1 MRTIWKVKLQMGVTQ
16 AELPVDHKVLT
27 AQFQRRQ
34 LCLWVEV
41 ETDSPKEMQVF
52 EVVGTGHEMSVPVC
66 GERQYI
72 STVQVQPDESLVFHV
87 YHLVKAPMRIGTH

>member
-1 MRTIWKVKLQMGVTQ
+1 MRTIWKVELKAGVTQ

-41 ETDSPKEMQVF
+41 ETDSPKETQVF
-52 EVVGTGHEMSVPVC
+52 EVVGTGHEMEPTC

-87 YHLVKAPMRIGTH
+87 YHLVTATMRIGTH